1 MDKEL
6 RELRERMETQ
16 ARDQREEMSRFARAS
31 VVCVAWQ
38 YNNISPPVALP
49 PHTSVPHRAESAHK
63 RTMDDKRR
71 AWDDELAAAEA
82 EATQAQRRLEEKRR
96 ELEARLDKEEAAAIA
111 NERTSGKEALQK
123 VPSSPRHLFQMG
135 PLCY

>member
-1 MDKEL
+1 MSSVSAWKHRL
-6 RELRERMETQ
+6 VTNARRCQGSPVQ
-16 ARDQREEMSRFARAS
+16 AWC
-31 VVCVAWQ
+31 VCRVAVQ
-38 YNNISPPVALP
+38 QHLTAGRPPP
-49 PHTSVPHRAESAHK
+49 DTSVPHRAESAHK

-123 VPSSPRHLFQMG
+123 VLSSPRHLSQMG
-135 PLCY
+135 QWLY